1 MSSARDPVMTPF
13 NVLFLC
19 TGNSARSIMAEAIL
33 NGLGGP
39 RFKGWSAGSNPRGEL
54 HPQTV
59 ALLERFG
66 YDTGRFS
73 SKSWDEFAK
82 PDAPPLDFVFTVCD
96 SAASERCPTWPKE
109 PMNAHWGVPDPA
121 GVEGSPA
128 EVALAFYEA
137 WALLR
142 RRIEAFIN
150 LPLDSLDRAWVRQYI
165 VAIGRLAG
173 ERPRDGAE
181 VGDAATRDRREPE
194 LMRPDPL
201 PR

>member
-1 MSSARDPVMTPF
+1 MTPF

-33 NGLGGP
+33 NDLGEP

-59 ALLERFG
+59 ALLERHGF
-66 YDTGRFS
+66 DTRRFN
-73 SKSWDEFAK
+73 SKSWDLFAK
-82 PDAPPLDFVFTVCD
+82 PDAPHLDFVFTVCD
-96 SAASERCPTWPKE
+96 RAASERCPTWPKE

-121 GVEGSPA
+121 AIEGNPA
-128 EVALAFYEA
+128 EVALAFNEA

-142 RRIEAFIN
+142 RRIEAFVN
-150 LPLDSLDRAWVRQYI
+150 LPFDSLDRAWLREYI
-165 VAIGRLAG
+165 VAIGRLAH
-173 ERPRDGAE
+173 ERRKGGGRVE
-181 VGDAATRDRREPE
+181 GDAADAGREADR
-194 LMRPDPL
+194 MRPNPL